1 MPGAL
6 LNLVATGPENVIL
19 NSNPKKTFFNAT
31 YAKHTNFGMQKFRLN
46 YEKEKELS
54 LLHETTVNFKIP
66 RYGDLLGDTFLC
78 MTLPDIYSPYFYKND
93 VSCVGQNCFWP
104 YEFQWCK
111 NIGTTMIK
119 EIEIHAGGLTLAKYS
134 GEYIHCIA
142 HRDLN
147 RNKKDVFDKM
157 IGHVPELYD
166 PAYGT
171 GLNGKYPTSYIDPSP
186 TITEGDLE
194 PSIRG
199 RKLFIPLYSW
209 FSDSS
214 KMALPLIGLQYQE
227 IFIKV
232 TFRPLKELYT
242 IFDVENYKFVGGS
255 LVERNRISP
264 NTNNMLHQLRRFLVP
279 TNKDNENPAINTPNT
294 WFSDIHLMST
304 YIFLD
309 KKEREKFARFPISF
323 LVKDVVEHEFLA
335 ETGSKKIDVKS
346 AHCVTNYM
354 FRFRR
359 SDVSKRNE
367 WMNFTNWDFE
377 NVRPQEL
384 KPFGRATGDTD
395 FDKNNWI
402 TQKTGVYLK
411 NIKNILTDMG
421 IVINGDYR
429 ENILN
434 NGVYL
439 YCEKYART
447 EGCFKYGLYHYS
459 FALQTDKNT
468 YQPSGS
474 MNMSKFESVSFEY
487 NTINP
492 PKNNNAN
499 VEIICSNDGELLG
512 IRQDTNEVY
521 EYNYDFKV
529 FEERY
534 NVITISNG
542 SINKMLT
549 N

>member
-78 MTLPDIYSPYFYKND
+78 MTLPDIYSPYFFIDNTSIGATD
-93 VSCVGQNCFWP
+93 QHLPF
-104 YEFQWCK
+104 EFQWCK
-111 NIGTTMIK
+111 HIGTTMIK
-119 EIEIHAGGLTLAKYS
+119 EIEIYAGGLTLAKYS
-134 GEYIHCIA
+134 GEYMHCIA

-147 RNKKDVFDKM
+147 RNKKDIFDKM

-166 PAYGT
+166 PANGT
-171 GLNGKYPTSYIDPSP
+171 GLNGKYPSSYLDPNP

-227 IFIKV
+227 VFVKV
-232 TFRPLKELYT
+232 IFRPLKELYT
-242 IFDVENYKFVGGS
+242 IIDVENYEFIGGS
-255 LVERNRISP
+255 LTEKSRISP
-264 NTNNMLHQLRRFLVP
+264 DPNNMLHQLKRFLVP
-279 TNKDNENPAINTPNT
+279 TNKDDENPAINTPDT

-359 SDVSKRNE
+359 SDVNKRNE
-367 WMNFTNWDFE
+367 WMNFTNWKFE
-377 NVRPQEL
+377 NVRPHEL
-384 KPFGRATGDTD
+384 KVFGRNTGDTNLD
-395 FDKNNWI
+395 ANTWI
-402 TQKTGVYLK
+402 TQKTGPYFK

-439 YCEKYART
+439 YCEKYTRT
-447 EGCFKYGLYHYS
+447 EGSFKDGLYHYS
-459 FALQTDKNT
+459 FSLHTDKNT

-474 MNMSKFESVSFEY
+474 MNMSKFESISFEY

-512 IRQDTNEVY
+512 IRQDTNEIY
-521 EYNYDFKV
+521 EYNYDLKV

-534 NVITISNG
+534 NVITIANG
-542 SINKMLT
+542 SITKMLT